1 MNEGYRGKREDPL
14 ERIRKGQAQAAEE
27 RQKLLERMRAAQRA
41 PKPAAPAAPARAPRP
56 FDSLDV
62 GAVVA
67 AAGRLR
73 LMTLAGTAGPAT
85 PLNRPTTFLLE
96 EFLRALVSGES
107 TSILQ
112 WPFGQRDVSLIHPI
126 AMLALLCAPERQTT
140 GNFSWCNPAHTLR
153 TLYYPWRGGAT
164 SASQGSLLVRRNEI
178 LERNRYHLTRSQV
191 QPSTPRVPVD
201 YLHTTLGHLNALGA
215 RDHTKPHLA
224 HPTLAEIY
232 PTFVADG
239 GDPPPRPFPAA
250 DGELLGRVRYGASLD
265 QGTDYRSSLCVPAN
279 APYGLFG
286 VSSTAQPKH
295 ALSAHALTPTRSGSF
310 PDICL
315 LDLGPPALNR
325 LGHDWKE
332 KVEVFIAEVC
342 KRFPDL
348 PVISVTQ
355 DSFVH
360 GQVSSIMRTEK
371 AKVARSRVLVRV
383 SRDPLSEDPAIESVS
398 ETQVEFSVVSGPV
411 ADAVA
416 ALAEA
421 ARGSSDSALAGTL
434 RREMGCL
441 RKAASL
447 PCGLG
452 PAYERLCAV
461 LDQFQ
466 AESFLQFRSPATLLA
481 PLEDAL
487 ASEISGAERT
497 RLVRARDAVQAAF
510 DALEEETPIG
520 SLLNELAASLLRR
533 SSRTVVA
540 FATDIDRILG
550 EHRLADES
558 DTGQA
563 MRRRLEKG
571 HVLLTHAEDLETKL
585 ATIERG
591 KDRNSWKR
599 LVVIAP
605 NLDWLSTLAARPWLP
620 DELLVLCERT
630 LASRVAESFGRM
642 SSHPDLA
649 GAGRI
654 GTRLASIA
662 QAAKLEV
669 EARGVTAIELELE
682 PRSEDSNSS
691 DLIDL
696 TDDDADDGD
705 EIIELILSSGRRI
718 RARAGQTIIRYD
730 QHAEL
735 NPFEKASAAD
745 VRARQSIVVPD
756 NAFIVEARDV
766 LPIRVL
772 AQSWVDI
779 YHSTVGASLQNIEGD
794 TLNAKARQVLHD
806 IRKRGARTQTHGA
819 VLSWLKVEEYKQLPA
834 EKRQSHAPQ
843 RRREFDAFMA
853 VLGVNESVAERMW
866 MQGIQPLRID
876 RRRAGQ
882 RMAQAFVSVL
892 VEPHGTTSH
901 FSAPVREGIRALR
914 KKALDHLDRI
924 AEVKRIDRREVR

>member
-1 MNEGYRGKREDPL
+1 MNRGKREDPL

-27 RQKLLERMRAAQRA
+27 RQKLLERMRASQRA
-41 PKPAAPAAPARAPRP
+41 PKPVASAAPARPPRP
-56 FDSLDV
+56 FDNLDIE
-62 GAVVA
+62 AAMA

-73 LMTLAGTAGPAT
+73 LMTLTGSAEPPA
-85 PLNRPTTFLLE
+85 PPNRPTAFLLE

-112 WPFGQRDVSLIHPI
+112 WPFGQRDVSFVHPI
-126 AMLALLCAPERQTT
+126 AMLALLCTPERQRT
-140 GNFSWCNPAHTLR
+140 GNFYWCKPPHTLR

-164 SASQGSLLVRRNEI
+164 SASQGSILVRRNEI
-178 LERNRYHLTRSQV
+178 LEWNRYHLTRTQV
-191 QPSTPRVPVD
+191 QPSAPRVLVD
-201 YLHTTLGHLNALGA
+201 YLHTTLGHLNALSA
-215 RDHTKPHLA
+215 RDQTKPHLA

-232 PTFVADG
+232 PTFIADG
-239 GDPPPRPFPAA
+239 GDPPPRPFSAA
-250 DGELLGRVRYGASLD
+250 DGELLGRVRHGASLD
-265 QGTDYRSSLCVPAN
+265 QGTDYRSSICVPAS

-295 ALSAHALTPTRSGSF
+295 ALAATALTPGRDGRF
-310 PDICL
+310 PDICI

-325 LGHDWKE
+325 LGHNWKE
-332 KVEVFIAEVC
+332 MVEVFIAEVN

-348 PVISVTQ
+348 PVMSVTQ
-355 DSFVH
+355 DSFAH
-360 GQVSSIMRTEK
+360 RHVSSLLRTEK
-371 AKVARSRVLVRV
+371 SKNPQSRVLVRL
-383 SRDPLSEDPAIESVS
+383 SRDPLSADPAIEIVS
-398 ETQVEFSVVSGPV
+398 ETEVEFSVVSGPV

-416 ALAEA
+416 ALSEA

-434 RREMGCL
+434 RREMGSL

-452 PAYERLCAV
+452 PAYELLCAV
-461 LDQFQ
+461 FDQFQ

-481 PLEDAL
+481 PLEEAL
-487 ASEISGAERT
+487 ASEVGGAERA
-497 RLVRARDAVQAAF
+497 RLVHARDAVKAAF
-510 DALEEETPIG
+510 DTLHRETPIG
-520 SLLNELAASLLRR
+520 SLLNDLGASLLRR
-533 SSRTVVA
+533 ASRTVVA
-540 FATDIDRILG
+540 FATDIDRVLG
-550 EHRLADES
+550 EHRLADDS

-571 HVLLTHAEDLETKL
+571 HVLLTHAEELETKL
-585 ATIERG
+585 AAIERG
-591 KDRNSWKR
+591 RDRNTWKR

-605 NLDWLSTLAARPWLP
+605 NLDWLSTIAARSWLP

-630 LASRVAESFGRM
+630 LASRVAETFGRM
-642 SSHPDLA
+642 SSHADLA
-649 GAGRI
+649 GPGKI
-654 GTRLASIA
+654 GARLESIA
-662 QAAKLEV
+662 QAAKTEV
-669 EARGVTAIELELE
+669 AARGVTAIELELE
-682 PRSEDSNSS
+682 PRSIDTNASEV
-691 DLIDL
+691 IDL

-718 RARAGQTIIRYD
+718 RARPGSTIIRYD

-735 NPFEKASAAD
+735 NPFEKTNAAD
-745 VRARQSIVVPD
+745 VRERQSVVVPD
-756 NAFIVEARDV
+756 NAFIIEAREV
-766 LPIRVL
+766 LPIQVL
-772 AQSWVDI
+772 AQSWVEV
-779 YHSTVGASLQNIEGD
+779 YHSTVEASLQNIEGD
-794 TLNAKARQVLHD
+794 SLNAKARQVLRD
-806 IRKRGARTQTHGA
+806 VRARGARTQTAGA

-843 RRREFDAFMA
+843 RRREFDAFMS
-853 VLGVNESVAERMW
+853 VLGVNESVAEKMW
-866 MQGIQPLRID
+866 MEGIQPLRID

-924 AEVKRIDRREVR
+924 VEVKMIDRREVQ